1 MDHIKQWENGIL
13 LAKCQELSTQ
23 ARQACKMLSNNQE
36 KHNIA
41 SRDANNAAAV
51 QSDDDDDDSDGI
63 EDEKAYTLAV
73 IVNTDYQYNEVA
85 DLWRSNAE
93 ATQMMCQN

>member
-1 MDHIKQWENGIL
+1 
-13 LAKCQELSTQ
+13 
-23 ARQACKMLSNNQE
+23 MLSNNQD
-36 KHNIA
+36 KHNQA
-41 SRDANNAAAV
+41 SREADNAAAAE
-51 QSDDDDDDSDGI
+51 SDDEEDSDGI

-93 ATQMMCQN
+93 ATQMMC